1 MKKKLILGLCACT
14 LLLGG
19 FNMKEA
25 KAMDNKNSVVKRE
38 DIAPKYKWDLSDL
51 YQNWEEWEQDF
62 KKLDALI
69 EKLSTFKGKLKDSE
83 EEFTKAVLLNEELD
97 ILSYKVFRY
106 PQLML
111 DLNSKDQFVASK
123 FQEVQ
128 ILFSKFS
135 VKTSWLAPEIL
146 SIPEETVM
154 AWIDANPALES
165 HRFDLE
171 DMYRLQEHVLSE
183 DKEKLLSFYSQFK
196 SSPKSIYSQL
206 TTADIKFNDIKLSSG
221 YEVKISPANYSKI
234 LATNRN
240 QEDRK
245 KTFEALYSVYDD
257 YKNTYAAIYNASVQ
271 RDWAN
276 AQARNYNS
284 SLEAALEGN
293 NIPTDVY
300 RKLVKTV
307 SENTEPLKRYARLRK
322 RILGLEKY
330 HVYDGSIAIVD
341 FDKKYAYND
350 ALNSILKSVKPLGKE
365 YQEKLKTATSGGW
378 IDVYETEAKRSGAYS
393 AGVYGIH
400 PYMLLNYNETLDSV
414 FTLAHEL
421 GHTMH
426 TLLSSENQ
434 PFATHDYTIFVAEVA
449 STFNERLLLDYLL
462 KKTTDPKERIALLQQ
477 EIRNLTGTFYFQAL
491 LADFELQIHEM
502 AERGEAI
509 TTEVLGQV
517 MSDLYDNYYGDSVE
531 KEELLDVVWARVSH
545 FFNSPFY
552 VYQYAT
558 CFVSSAVLYDKIN
571 NPESSDQERGEALEK
586 YINLLKSGGNDYPM
600 EQLKKAGVDLSK
612 EEAILSLTKQLD
624 KMLDLLEKEIENLE
638 KQEG

>member
-1 MKKKLILGLCACT
+1 
-14 LLLGG
+14 
-19 FNMKEA
+19 MKEA
-25 KAMDNKNSVVKRE
+25 KAVDNKNSVIKRE
-38 DIAPKYKWDLSDL
+38 EIDPRYKWDLSDL
-51 YQNWEEWEQDF
+51 YQNWDEWEKDF
-62 KKLDALI
+62 KKLDSLI
-69 EKLSTFKGKLKDSE
+69 EELSSFKGKLRDSE
-83 EEFTKAVLLNEELD
+83 EEFTKAILLNEELD

-154 AWIDANPALES
+154 SWIDANPALES
-165 HRFDLE
+165 HRFDLK
-171 DMYRLQEHVLSE
+171 DMFRLQEHVLSE

-206 TTADIKFNDIKLSSG
+206 ATSDIKFNDITLSNG
-221 YEVKISPANYSKI
+221 DEVKISPANYSRI

-257 YKNTYAAIYNASVQ
+257 YKNTYAAIYNSSVQ

-276 AQARNYNS
+276 AQARNYKS
-284 SLEAALEGN
+284 SLEAALEEN

-307 SENTEPLKRYARLRK
+307 GENTEPLKRYARLRK

-330 HVYDGSIAIVD
+330 HVYDGAIAIVD
-341 FDKKYAYND
+341 LDKKYAYNN
-350 ALNSILKSVKPLGKE
+350 ALNWILESTKPLGKE

-400 PYMLLNYNETLDSV
+400 PYMLLNYNETLDSM

-426 TLLSSENQ
+426 TLLSSESQ

-502 AERGEAI
+502 VEQGEAI
-509 TTEVLGQV
+509 TSEVLGQV
-517 MSDLYDNYYGDSVE
+517 MSDLYYNYYGDSIE

-571 NPESSDQERGEALEK
+571 NPESSEAVREEALEK
-586 YINLLKSGGNDYPM
+586 YITLLKSGGNDYPM
-600 EQLKKAGVDLSK
+600 KQLKKAGVDLSK